1 MDLLL
6 DDIPKLQ
13 RKYRFILK
21 KYDINYPENY
31 KLLEKME
38 EKVSEIGEDL
48 PIIFIGDS
56 VFYGPARVRG
66 ALESTLKILT
76 VSSGSPL
83 PDTTEYSQDT
93 TIPPL
98 RSDSAEIHLS
108 YFYQPRCRE
117 CNRTASLLNALK
129 KYHQN
134 LIIHEY
140 NLFDPPSKIL
150 LEALARRNR
159 IPDEKRLIVPSVV
172 IGDDY
177 LIKEEITMKKLDSLI
192 TRYKSGGPELDS
204 LTFSDAEK
212 SILERFS
219 HFSIVGILVAGLL
232 DGVNPCAFA
241 TLIFFVSY
249 LLFIGRRRRDVI
261 LMAVFFILGVFIS
274 YLAIGFG
281 AFNILKYVTK
291 IEFIGRIIFL
301 GFGIIALI
309 LGVLSFRDYVMAK
322 RGALHK
328 MILQLPLGIK
338 QRIHKD
344 IKARTATSGII
355 IGSLITGLFIS
366 LLEFGCTGQVYLPT
380 ITFMITKAGAVA
392 RPVIA
397 LILYNLMFILPL
409 VVIALFATLFSNRRI
424 AQTLEKNIPLIK
436 FLTALLF
443 FGLGILLI
451 VSAW

>member
-1 MDLLL
+1 
-6 DDIPKLQ
+6 
-13 RKYRFILK
+13 
-21 KYDINYPENY
+21 
-31 KLLEKME
+31 
-38 EKVSEIGEDL
+38 
-48 PIIFIGDS
+48 
-56 VFYGPARVRG
+56 VRG
-66 ALESTLKILT
+66 ALENTLKILT
-76 VSSGSPL
+76 ASSSSPL
-83 PDTTEYSQDT
+83 PDTSEYSQDT

-98 RSDSAEIHLS
+98 RSDSAEIHLY

-140 NLFDPPSKIL
+140 NLFDP
-150 LEALARRNR
+150 
-159 IPDEKRLIVPSVV
+159 PSVV